1 MTNGLPP
8 VLPGC
13 SVLPSMEPRPELT
26 SNGKPT
32 GAPKRTAATSN
43 RFREFNSFVDCSMA
57 DLPRSEALA
66 WLVLWRDTKP
76 DGTVRTSMADI
87 SRRIGS
93 SSRAVVTALEK
104 LQKRGLVTLV
114 FKGGLNRGA
123 SVYRVKPVAKPSR

>member
-1 MTNGLPP
+1 MTDATNGQARRLPP
-8 VLPGC
+8 LPGP
-13 SVLPSMEPRPELT
+13 LIPRSAT
-26 SNGKPT
+26 SCRPAEK
-32 GAPKRTAATSN
+32 PKRTPETTN
-43 RFREFNSFVDCSMA
+43 RFHQINTFVDCSMA
-57 DLPRSEALA
+57 DLPRSEVST

-93 SSRAVVTALEK
+93 SSRAVVTALAK

-123 SVYRVKPVAKPSR
+123 SVYRVKPVAKPSG